1 MLSKLCSFFAI
12 TKTEVFRIDMS
23 TDKAKKARSN
33 PRLFF
38 EIAVVLCCKLAV
50 IFALWYFFFGPDKRL
65 EQTPENVASGI
76 LERAPAAKNG
86 H

>member
-1 MLSKLCSFFAI
+1 MIA
-12 TKTEVFRIDMS
+12 MS
-23 TDKAKKARSN
+23 TDKVENVRRN
-33 PRLFF
+33 PRLIF

-76 LERAPAAKNG
+76 LDRGPAAQKER
-86 H
+86 

>member
-12 TKTEVFRIDMS
+12 AKTEVFRIDMS
-23 TDKAKKARSN
+23 TDKAKKARRN
-33 PRLFF
+33 PRLIF

-76 LERAPAAKNG
+76 LERGPAAQKG